1 MSKLL
6 PLFHT
11 KPPAEIRSLQNDLLA
26 VLTSYR
32 DLYVTRSN
40 IAAASPI
47 REAAM
52 LHVLNHIS
60 K

>member
-1 MSKLL
+1 MSEFR
-6 PLFHT
+6 PLFDIN
-11 KPPAEIRSLQNDLLA
+11 PPVGVKSLQSDLLA

-32 DLYVTRSN
+32 DLYVTRNN
-40 IAAASPI
+40 IEAALSI
-47 REAAM
+47 REATT